1 MRLRLLIPF
10 YFVFAISLSPQLNA
24 QTQDLTITIK
34 EPVVNKILTALGDIK
49 GTEPYAFLFVE
60 GTYNWQLINPR
71 IQLHPNRADFI
82 TDVKVTAGKFGYT
95 IHVTGNVEVC
105 YEPQTNLIYIE
116 ITEAKFPLNIMFL
129 GNLKHL
135 WDVDL
140 AKYFETP
147 FIFEGPLTIG
157 TELTF
162 SMPDGSASII
172 YTHALSCD
180 LKVQEKQILVAAEV
194 EFVNRKL
201 AVFPSK

>member
-1 MRLRLLIPF
+1 MQLKLISF
-10 YFVFAISLSPQLNA
+10 LFAITITLSLRLNA

-34 EPVVNKILTALGDIK
+34 EPIVNKIFAALGTIK
-49 GTEPYAFLFVE
+49 GTEPYSFLFIE
-60 GTYNWQLINPR
+60 GTYTWQLINPR

-82 TDVKVTAGKFGYT
+82 TDAKVTVGKFDYT
-95 IHVTGNVEVC
+95 MHVNGNVEVC

-129 GNLKHL
+129 GSLKHL

-157 TELTF
+157 TEFTF
-162 SMPDGSASII
+162 PMPDKTTAII

-180 LKVQEKQILVAAEV
+180 LKVQEKQITVSAEV
-194 EFVNRKL
+194 EFVNRQTPVL
-201 AVFPSK
+201 PSK